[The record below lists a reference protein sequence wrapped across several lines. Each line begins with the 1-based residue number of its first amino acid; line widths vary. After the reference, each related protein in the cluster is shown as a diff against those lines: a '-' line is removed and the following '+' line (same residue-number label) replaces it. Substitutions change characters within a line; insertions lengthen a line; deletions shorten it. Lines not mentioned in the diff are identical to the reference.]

1 MSPGFKVLLLMLT
14 CPLLGGVPLTGWITR
29 LFAGRQLTQL
39 GTGNVSVSAAFYH
52 GGTLAGILAVLAEA
66 GKGLGAVLLARLL
79 FPGQPT
85 WELVAL
91 IGLVVGR
98 YWIGRGAGTT
108 NVVWG
113 CAAYDWA
120 VALFVFLIGGI
131 SFTVL
136 RQQRQ
141 GKILVLLLLPLI
153 IALYRQDV
161 SETLAAIGLSVL
173 MAWIYQKIPDDLDLS
188 APTGAGDSPGSKDS
202 QQVFQ
207 FLRGDRAILSLDRR
221 LDPRQVGQKA
231 ATLSQLKRW
240 GYSVPQGWV
249 LPAGD
254 DPAPLIETLDPSKQH
269 PLIVR
274 SSAVGEDSEQASAAG
289 QYRTIL
295 HVTSRSALKEAIA
308 ECQRFYDDPHATQ
321 YRQDQK
327 VPEASMAVL
336 VQAQVQGVFSGVAF
350 SRDPLLGDKDAVAIE
365 ALPGAASAVV
375 SGQVTPESYQVVFEP
390 STAVPE
396 IIGKNGDL
404 PPSLL
409 REVAYLVRD
418 LESRYHGVPQDI
430 EWSYDGRTLWL
441 LQTRPI
447 TTLLPIWTRK
457 IAAEVIPGLI
467 HPLTWSVNQPLTCGI
482 WGELFSLGLG
492 KRSRGLD
499 FSQTATLHYARAYFN
514 ASLLGQIFRRMG
526 LPPESLEFLTRGASM
541 SKPSLSATLKNI
553 PGLLRL
559 LGRELSLK
567 NDFDRDYQQR
577 FVPILQALADQPTA
591 NLSPPELLNRI
602 HRILRLLQPATYYSI
617 LAPLS
622 AALRQAF
629 FKVQDQALDS
639 SRTPEAA
646 ALRSLQEIATASRHL
661 LGNLDQFSPQT
672 ASLFASLADS
682 PETEPVLAQL
692 DRFLDRYGYLSEVG
706 TDIAVPT
713 WKENPQPIRELFTS
727 LLLTPAPESPKSI
740 PDQSWQAKL
749 VQDRLD
755 LKGQVG
761 GIYSQLLAQLRWSF
775 VALEQVWCQSGLLAD
790 RGDIFFLE
798 LAEIEQII
806 ANDPELM
813 AQVEQ
818 LIAQRRSHYQ
828 QNCQLSTVPS
838 VVYGSAPDP
847 VNLNLGNWTASEKL
861 QGIGAS
867 PGQAEGRVKV
877 LRNLQTLPAVDQTT
891 ILVVPYTDAGW
902 APFLA
907 RAGGI
912 ISEVGGR
919 LSHGAIIAR
928 EYRIPAVME
937 VAHATQRLR
946 EGQQVRID
954 GQRGTVEILFEQR

>member
-1 MSPGFKVLLLMLT
+1 MSSGFKVLLLLLA

-29 LFAGRQLTQL
+29 LFAGRQLPQL
-39 GTGNVSVSAAFYH
+39 GTGNISVSAAFYH
-52 GGTLAGILAVLAEA
+52 GGTVAGILAVLAEA
-66 GKGLGAVLLARLL
+66 GKGLGAVLLAQWA
-79 FPGQPT
+79 FSGEPT
-85 WELVAL
+85 GELIAL
-91 IGLVVGR
+91 IALVIGR
-98 YWIGRGAGTT
+98 YWIGHGAGTT

-113 CAAYDWA
+113 CVAYDWA

-131 SFTVL
+131 SFTIL
-136 RQQRQ
+136 RQRQQ
-141 GKILVLLLLPLI
+141 GKILVLILLPLI

-161 SETLAAIGLSVL
+161 SETLAAIALSAL

-188 APTGAGDSPGSKDS
+188 APATTGDS

-207 FLRGDRAILSLDRR
+207 FLRGDRAILSLDRP

-240 GYSVPQGWV
+240 GYSVPRGWV

-254 DPAPLIETLDPSKQH
+254 DPAPLIASLEPSEQDP
-269 PLIVR
+269 LVVR

-295 HVTSRSALKEAIA
+295 QVTSRPGLKKAIT
-308 ECQRFYDDPHATQ
+308 ECQLFYDDPHAAQ
-321 YRQDQK
+321 YRQDQQ

-336 VQAQVQGVFSGVAF
+336 VQIQVQGIFSGVAF

-375 SGQVTPESYQVVFEP
+375 SGQVTPESYQVVFGH
-390 STAVPE
+390 SNSLPE
-396 IIGKNGDL
+396 ILGESEDL

-409 REVAYLVRD
+409 QEVAHLARD
-418 LESRYHGVPQDI
+418 LETRYHGVPQDI

-441 LQTRPI
+441 LQARPI

-457 IAAEVIPGLI
+457 IAAEVIPGVI
-467 HPLTWSVNQPLTCGI
+467 HPLTWSVNQPLTCGT
-482 WGELFSLGLG
+482 WGEIFSLVLG
-492 KRSRGLD
+492 KGSRGLD

-541 SKPSLSATLKNI
+541 SKPSLGSTLRNI
-553 PGLLRL
+553 PGLWRLIARELSAKKNFDHDYQHVFLPALQDLGKPTANMSPSDL
-559 LGRELSLK
+559 LGRIHQILK
-567 NDFDRDYQQR
+567 
-577 FVPILQALADQPTA
+577 VLE
-591 NLSPPELLNRI
+591 S
-602 HRILRLLQPATYYSI
+602 ATYYSI
-617 LAPLS
+617 LTPLS
-622 AALRQAF
+622 AALRQALF
-629 FKVQDQALDS
+629 RVKDQELDP

-646 ALRSLQEIATASRHL
+646 ALRSLQTIATASRDL
-661 LGNLDQFSPQT
+661 LGNLDQLSPQT
-672 ASLFASLADS
+672 ASLFATLAES
-682 PETEPVLAQL
+682 PQTEPVLAQL
-692 DRFLDRYGYLSEVG
+692 DRFLERYGYLSEVG

-713 WKENPQPIRELFTS
+713 WKENPQPIRELFAS
-727 LLLTPAPESPKSI
+727 LLFNPSPESQKSEI
-740 PDQSWQAKL
+740 SHQSWKAKL
-749 VQDRLD
+749 VQGRVD

-775 VALEQVWCQSGLLAD
+775 VALEQVWRQSGLLAD
-790 RGDIFFLE
+790 QGDIFFLE
-798 LAEIEQII
+798 LAEIEQIV
-806 ANDPELM
+806 ANDPGFI
-813 AQVEQ
+813 AQVEP
-818 LIAQRRSHYQ
+818 LVAQRRSHYQ
-828 QNCQLSTVPS
+828 QNSQLSTVPT

-847 VNLNLGNWTASEKL
+847 VNLTLSNWTASEKL

-867 PGQAEGRVKV
+867 PGQAEGRVKI
-877 LRNLQTLPAVDQTT
+877 LQNLQAIPAVDQTM

-937 VAHATQRLR
+937 VAHATQRLQ

-954 GQRGTVEILFEQR
+954 GQRGTVEIL